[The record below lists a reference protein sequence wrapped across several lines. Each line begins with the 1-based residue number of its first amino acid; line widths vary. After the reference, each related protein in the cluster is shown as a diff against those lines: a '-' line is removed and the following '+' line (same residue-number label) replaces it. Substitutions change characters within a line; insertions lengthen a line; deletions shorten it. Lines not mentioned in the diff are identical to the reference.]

1 MKKSLK
7 IIIITVLLVA
17 SLGFLVFGIVK
28 FVNLEPNYKVA
39 FGNCDLKD
47 YSKYTI
53 EETTPGNEEINKQI
67 EKLKS
72 AMDNAANAG
81 DAVAYGQLREE
92 YTHYLELQSKTST
105 TTKVKDYD
113 TIAKLQVKCYQE
125 AENEKNTGRIVSIAC
140 ICTGAI
146 LAIFAI
152 VFAIMKH

>member
-7 IIIITVLLVA
+7 TIIITVLLVA

-39 FGNCDLKD
+39 FSNCDLKD

-53 EETTPGNEEINKQI
+53 EETTPGNDEINMQI
-67 EKLKS
+67 DKLKRM
-72 AMDNAANAG
+72 MDTTTDSQTYWAL
-81 DAVAYGQLREE
+81 YEE
-92 YTHYLELQSKTST
+92 YKYYLELQSQTST
-105 TTKVKDYD
+105 TRKVEDSD
-113 TIAKLQVKCYQE
+113 TIAKLKVKCYQE
-125 AENEKNTGRIVSIAC
+125 VENEKNTGKIVSIAC

-146 LAIFAI
+146 LTIFAI